1 MFHLLVSYSE
11 WPATAASLSQGRVF
25 EYTSERAT
33 SVMKPGG
40 SLDPSIVRTFPALFV
55 HEIGGRGEQ
64 YARVGT
70 IIHAHQVGQDVR
82 IEYVIDN
89 SVPVFSNDTLVD
101 MAFELGVEKH
111 ELSRTHWAVKESDL
125 FRVLFKLSP
134 SRSAAPKVFSIGK
147 SGPVNPNL
155 VTAMMPFSG
164 GFTPVYEAIQ
174 AAAGRLGLECLRAD
188 DIWEND
194 IVIQDVVD
202 LIYKSSVVICDC
214 TGRNP
219 NVFYEIGIAHTLGR
233 NVILIT
239 QSPDDV
245 PFDLRHIRHLRYLNN
260 GEGRKKLE
268 AELADRLCTLV
279 R

>member
-1 MFHLLVSYSE
+1 MFHLLVSCSE
-11 WPATAASLSQGRVF
+11 WPAIGASLPQGRVF

-40 SLDPSIVRTFPALFV
+40 SLDPSIVRAFPALFV
-55 HEIGGRGEQ
+55 HEIGGPGEQ

-70 IIHAHQVGQDVR
+70 IVHAHQVGGEVR
-82 IEYVIDN
+82 IEYTIDN
-89 SVPVFSNDTLVD
+89 SIPVISNDTLAEWALD
-101 MAFELGVEKH
+101 LAVEKH
-111 ELSRTHWAVKESDL
+111 ELWRTHWAVKEADL
-125 FRVLFKLSP
+125 FRFLYKLSP
-134 SRSAAPKVFSIGK
+134 TRSASPKVFSIGQ
-147 SGPVNPNL
+147 SGSVNPNL
-155 VTAMMPFSG
+155 VTAMMPFKAS
-164 GFTPVYEAIQ
+164 FTPVYATIQ
-174 AAAGRLGLECLRAD
+174 ASAARLGLECLRAD

-202 LIYKSSVVICDC
+202 LIYKSAVVVCDC

-233 NVILIT
+233 NVVLIT

-245 PFDLRHIRHLRYLNN
+245 PFDLRHIRFLVYLNN
-260 GEGRKKLE
+260 GEGLRRLE
-268 AELADRLCTLV
+268 TELAERIRTLV